1 MASIT
6 VIGAGIAGLSA
17 GWELA
22 RRGHHVRL
30 IEAERIGAGSSGGTV
45 GALAPHAPDGWNIK
59 KETQFQSLLD
69 ASRFWAD
76 IAQTGG
82 MDPGYARTGRVQAVA
97 ATDLPKLQARIEGA
111 GRHWRGAARMWLT
124 RDRPDGPLVPE
135 SPDGWWLMD
144 DLTARLSPRM
154 AGAALAAA
162 IAAKG
167 GEIVTGRTAMPD
179 DIPAPAIWATG
190 APGLAMLGADLGRR
204 IGQGVKG
211 QSAALRFHAP
221 DAPQVYADGLHVVPH
236 ADGTVGIGSTSEN
249 SYDHAGVDGLLDDV
263 IARARALC
271 PALQNAPVLE
281 RWAGIRPRARS
292 RAPLLGDWPGR
303 PGHFVLNG
311 GFKIGFGM
319 APVLAGIIADLVLDG
334 RDRIPDG
341 FRLQGSGDSPISGA

>member
-17 GWELA
+17 AWEIA
-22 RRGHHVRL
+22 RRGHHVRV
-30 IEAERIGAGSSGGTV
+30 IEAERVGAGSSGGTV
-45 GALAPHAPDGWNIK
+45 GALAPHAPDSWNAK
-59 KETQFQSLLD
+59 KQVQLDSLL
-69 ASRFWAD
+69 AAPRFWAEV
-76 IAQTGG
+76 AQASGR
-82 MDPGYARTGRVQAVA
+82 DPGYARSGRVQAVA
-97 ATDLPKLQARIEGA
+97 AQDLPKLRARIEGA
-111 GRHWRGAARMWLT
+111 ARHWQGSARMWLT
-124 RDRPDGPLVPE
+124 QAPSGPLVPE

-162 IAAKG
+162 ITAKG
-167 GEIVTGRTAMPD
+167 GEVVLGQTAHPD
-179 DIPAPAIWATG
+179 AITAPAIWATG
-190 APGLAMLGADLGRR
+190 APGLDMLGADLGTR

-211 QSAALRFHAP
+211 QSAALRFAAP
-221 DAPQVYADGLHVVPH
+221 EAPQVYADGLHIVPH

-249 SYDHAGVDGLLDDV
+249 SYEHEGVDTLLEDV

-271 PALQNAPVLE
+271 PALEGADVLE

-292 RAPLLGDWPGR
+292 RAPLLGAWPGR
-303 PGHFVLNG
+303 PGQFVLNG

-319 APVLAGIIADLVLDG
+319 APVLAGIITDLVLDG
-334 RDRIPDG
+334 RDHIPDG